1 MPYGAGPQAL
11 GVAYS
16 EQQLISLLVTGTEH
30 TAEILKALDAHSFV
44 DGQMQQVY
52 PVLRDRLQAGESVE
66 LPQLSQILEESVLA
80 ALSRVLAQNHDLPR
94 SEQDVRF
101 YLQRLRDS
109 VPTKERVGS
118 MDAGELDDFLAR
130 LRAEKQ

>member
-1 MPYGAGPQAL
+1 M
-11 GVAYS
+11 
-16 EQQLISLLVTGTEH
+16 QQL
-30 TAEILKALDAHSFV
+30 
-44 DGQMQQVY
+44 Y

-66 LPQLSQILEESVLA
+66 IPQLSQVLEDTALA

-94 SEQDVRF
+94 SAQDVNF

-118 MDAGELDDFLAR
+118 MDANELDDFLAK

>member
-16 EQQLISLLVTGTEH
+16 EQQLISLLITGTAY
-30 TAEILKALDAHSFV
+30 TADILNALDAHSFV
-44 DGQMQQVY
+44 DGQMQQLY
-52 PVLRDRLQAGESVE
+52 PVLRERLQTGESVE
-66 LPQLSQILEESVLA
+66 IPQLSQLLEDNVLA

-94 SEQDVRF
+94 SEQDIRF

-118 MDAGELDDFLAR
+118 MNAGELDDFLAK